1 MATPAPPPGSRGRK
15 RAVEKAEAMEPAKMA
30 SPKSAPKDA
39 QVPRGRAG
47 PGRARGGTVR
57 AELSPARVPQVMAQ
71 ILKDMGITEYEP
83 RVINQMLEFAYR
95 ERRGLR
101 AAGGAEGAEGGR
113 GAAASGRVCPQV
125 PHRPVLHLAAAPRCK
140 CCGRAG
146 RGARRAAWGSP
157 PRPQFLLDI
166 ARQKNQTPLP
176 LIKPYSGPRLPPD
189 RYCLTAPNY
198 RLKSLQKK
206 VRGRQ
211 GGVR

>member
-1 MATPAPPPGSRGRK
+1 MYSSFCTRFILI
-15 RAVEKAEAMEPAKMA
+15 
-30 SPKSAPKDA
+30 KSQRSQK
-39 QVPRGRAG
+39 
-47 PGRARGGTVR
+47 
-57 AELSPARVPQVMAQ
+57 S
-71 ILKDMGITEYEP
+71 KGIKSHKS
-83 RVINQMLEFAYR
+83 
-95 ERRGLR
+95 
-101 AAGGAEGAEGGR
+101 EGGR
-113 GAAASGRVCPQV
+113 GGLRGAGGRQRAAVCARRVRDHHPGGRQGVLEPRQEAERGRGGRAAGHPV
-125 PHRPVLHLAAAPRCK
+125 PHRPVLHLAAAPRCE

-211 GGVR
+211 GCVC

>member
-1 MATPAPPPGSRGRK
+1 MCARRVRDHHPGGRQGVLEPRQEAERGR
-15 RAVEKAEAMEPAKMA
+15 
-30 SPKSAPKDA
+30 
-39 QVPRGRAG
+39 
-47 PGRARGGTVR
+47 GG
-57 AELSPARVPQVMAQ
+57 
-71 ILKDMGITEYEP
+71 
-83 RVINQMLEFAYR
+83 
-95 ERRGLR
+95 R
-101 AAGGAEGAEGGR
+101 AAGH
-113 GAAASGRVCPQV
+113 PV
-125 PHRPVLHLAAAPRCK
+125 PHRPVLHLAAAPRCE

-211 GGVR
+211 GGVHSMHTQCIGRGAGLGVFTPQKDGWVEIALNFKLVAFV